1 MDTQMDGR
9 TDALTNNILL
19 GTFYVQESVSKQRV
33 YEKIKINF
41 IFSLLAPF
49 LFKWGLFCNSFWKTK
64 FKETV
69 RVAGAWQG
77 SGKRIFG
84 NLVREAALVLTRGRR
99 FDSRLLPVFQMR
111 L

>member
-1 MDTQMDGR
+1 MDGR

-49 LFKWGLFCNSFWKTK
+49 LFK
-64 FKETV
+64 
-69 RVAGAWQG
+69 
-77 SGKRIFG
+77 
-84 NLVREAALVLTRGRR
+84 
-99 FDSRLLPVFQMR
+99 
-111 L
+111 